1 MPYKKE
7 TAYNNLPILPPHAEL
22 ETVQILKKTV
32 SAHKALAELHGWSY
46 MQANPL
52 LLLQA
57 VSLQEAKSSSEIEN
71 VVTTNDD
78 LYKAFSA
85 PDSKIISPSTKEVL
99 HYKDALW
106 YGFNEI
112 KQRPLGINIFIELF
126 HKVKQRSDGIRSLP
140 GTVLK
145 NSYGETVYTPPDNKD
160 DILRLLSNLENYINV
175 NEGNIDP
182 LIRLAVIHSSIIN
195 LNASIPSLTG
205 MDELGV

>member
-32 SAHKALAELHGWSY
+32 SAHKALAELHGWTY

-52 LLLQA
+52 LLLQT

-112 KQRPLGINIFIELF
+112 KQRPLGINIFIKLF
-126 HKVKQRSDGIRSLP
+126 HKLKQRSDGIRSFP

-160 DILRLLSNLENYINV
+160 DIT
-175 NEGNIDP
+175 
-182 LIRLAVIHSSIIN
+182 SS
-195 LNASIPSLTG
+195 TFQ
-205 MDELGV
+205 LGKLY

>member
-1 MPYKKE
+1 
-7 TAYNNLPILPPHAEL
+7 
-22 ETVQILKKTV
+22 
-32 SAHKALAELHGWSY
+32 

-52 LLLQA
+52 LLLQT

-126 HKVKQRSDGIRSLP
+126 HKIKQRSDGIRSFP
-140 GTVLK
+140 EQ
-145 NSYGETVYTPPDNKD
+145 Y
-160 DILRLLSNLENYINV
+160 
-175 NEGNIDP
+175 
-182 LIRLAVIHSSIIN
+182 
-195 LNASIPSLTG
+195 
-205 MDELGV
+205 